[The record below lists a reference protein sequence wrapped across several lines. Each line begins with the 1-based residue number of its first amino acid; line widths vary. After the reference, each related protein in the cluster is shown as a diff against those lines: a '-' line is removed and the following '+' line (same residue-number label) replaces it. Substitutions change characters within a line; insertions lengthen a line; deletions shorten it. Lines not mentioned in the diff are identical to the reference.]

1 MIAMTNPFR
10 IDGPACISLSGGRSS
25 GYLLYQV
32 LQAHG
37 GKLPPDAKVA
47 FANTG
52 KEDWLTLAFVQ
63 DISRNWDVPVT
74 WLEYRDHPSGFL
86 EVNFDTAS
94 RYGEPFDALIAKKK
108 FLPNAVM
115 RFCTSELKIK
125 PINAWFRNQG
135 YGEFDMLVGIRADE
149 PARIAKMPHLH
160 KPLAMTGVTKQ
171 FVKDWWKKQPF
182 DLRAE
187 DGNCDLCF
195 NKGISQLM
203 SSIRKRPEKA
213 VWWARAEE
221 RVGATFAKNRPSYAQ
236 MRQNALDQAD
246 MWGYEDE
253 IIGCFCGD

>member
-1 MIAMTNPFR
+1 
-10 IDGPACISLSGGRSS
+10 
-25 GYLLYQV
+25 LLYQV